1 MAQTTRRTFFK
12 GAAAVAVGATAPLH
26 DANAQTTNPATD
38 HEAFIRLSVALTGMT
53 EKELPAMIEQRDLE
67 GVRVKLYEIYLERL
81 RVAYP
86 AEFGELL
93 AAWRSVQDKPD
104 PEAALSERLAA
115 PANTRLRI
123 AARQVVKIWYLS
135 TMDDPRIALLPK
147 NDGRSEAQIGGDLGQ
162 YQHSAIWK
170 LIGAPTSGYSSFPHG
185 YWANKPA

>member
-1 MAQTTRRTFFK
+1 
-12 GAAAVAVGATAPLH
+12 
-26 DANAQTTNPATD
+26 
-38 HEAFIRLSVALTGMT
+38 MT

-104 PEAALSERLAA
+104 PEAALAERLAV
-115 PANTRLRI
+115 PTNTRLRI